1 MPGSRRGLARC
12 WPWEWREAAARSG
25 QEMKRTRV
33 GVLRED
39 SRCLLDRWEW
49 VSHAERGEAAARARG
64 AGDDW

>member
-1 MPGSRRGLARC
+1 M
-12 WPWEWREAAARSG
+12 
-25 QEMKRTRV
+25 